1 MSDPQESGEKPT
13 EDFTEET
20 PPSTE
25 ASESA
30 QSEDELL
37 ILQGQVAEFRDK
49 YLRGLAESENVRK
62 RLQKERQELVQYAVQ
77 NVIVD
82 FLSPVDHLENALKFA
97 DQASPDVKHWAVG
110 FQMILEQFK
119 DALTNNGVVPFSS
132 VGEQFDPHLHE
143 AVEMVTTKEFP
154 AGTIIEE
161 CLRGYK
167 MGDKTLLRPA
177 RVKVAKS
184 APEEDEEA
192 SAEAKESEN
201 F

>member
-1 MSDPQESGEKPT
+1 M
-13 EDFTEET
+13 
-20 PPSTE
+20 
-25 ASESA
+25 SESN
-30 QSEDELL
+30 QSEDRSIEDANEEIPQPDRTCESAPLEEDELL
-37 ILQGQVAEFRDK
+37 LLQGQVAEFRDK
-49 YLRGLAESENVRK
+49 YLRGLAESENIRK

-82 FLSPVDHLENALKFA
+82 FLSPLDHLENALKFA

-119 DALTNNGVVPFSS
+119 DALTNNGVVSFSS

-143 AVEMVTTKEFP
+143 AIEMITTNEYP

-161 CLRGYK
+161 SLRGYK

-184 APEEDEEA
+184 APTEAEEA
-192 SAEAKESEN
+192 SAAAEE
-201 F
+201 

>member
-1 MSDPQESGEKPT
+1 MSEPKESGEQPT
-13 EDFTEET
+13 EDKTEET
-20 PPSTE
+20 QQPGKT
-25 ASESA
+25 SEPA
-30 QSEDELL
+30 PQGEDELQ

-82 FLSPVDHLENALKFA
+82 FLSPLDHLENALKFA

-119 DALTNNGVVPFSS
+119 DALTNNGVVSFVSI
-132 VGEQFDPHLHE
+132 GEQFDPHLHE
-143 AVEMVTTKEFP
+143 AIEMVTTNEYP
-154 AGTIIEE
+154 PGTVIEE
-161 CLRGYK
+161 SLRGYK
-167 MGDKTLLRPA
+167 MGDSLLRPA

-184 APEEDEEA
+184 APIEAEEA
-192 SAEAKESEN
+192 SIEAKESEN

>member
-1 MSDPQESGEKPT
+1 MSEPRESGELPT
-13 EDFTEET
+13 EDQIEEAPKATET
-20 PPSTE
+20 PE
-25 ASESA
+25 AA
-30 QSEDELL
+30 PLNGDELQ

-82 FLSPVDHLENALKFA
+82 FLSPIDHLENALKFA

-119 DALTNNGVVPFSS
+119 DTLTNNGVTPFSS

-143 AVEMVTTKEFP
+143 AVEMITTNEHP
-154 AGTIIEE
+154 PGTVIEE
-161 CLRGYK
+161 SLCGYK

-184 APEEDEEA
+184 APSEVEEA
-192 SAEAKESEN
+192 STEATE
-201 F
+201 

>member
-1 MSDPQESGEKPT
+1 MSEPKEPGDQPIEGATEEMQETAKTCESAPQE
-13 EDFTEET
+13 
-20 PPSTE
+20 
-25 ASESA
+25 
-30 QSEDELL
+30 EDELQL
-37 ILQGQVAEFRDK
+37 LQGQVAEFRDK
-49 YLRGLAESENVRK
+49 YLRGLAESENIRK

-82 FLSPVDHLENALKFA
+82 FLSPLDHLENALKFA

-119 DALTNNGVVPFSS
+119 DALTNNGVVSFSS

-143 AVEMVTTKEFP
+143 AIEMITTNEYP

-161 CLRGYK
+161 SLRGYK
-167 MGDKTLLRPA
+167 MGEKTLLRPA

-184 APEEDEEA
+184 TPLEAEEA
-192 SAEAKESEN
+192 SAEMEE
-201 F
+201 